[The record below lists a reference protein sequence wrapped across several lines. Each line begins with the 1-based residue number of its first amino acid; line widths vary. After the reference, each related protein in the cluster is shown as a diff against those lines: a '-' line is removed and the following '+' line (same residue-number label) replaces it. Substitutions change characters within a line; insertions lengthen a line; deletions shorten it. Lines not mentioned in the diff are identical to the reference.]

1 METNKAIEKVNV
13 ILNQIID
20 EHVAKFKKS
29 KEFKVTPNYG
39 YKKFYLDKIDGSYD
53 NSIYSLIHYIMY
65 QEGIYSNFLNAD
77 QLKELEMVIKEYPTS
92 IYGPNEEEDENYEEI
107 QYDFLDK
114 VYSEGITC
122 VAKRL
127 LNEGFDVKDCY
138 EDYLYDNEEE

>member
-1 METNKAIEKVNV
+1 METDNAIQKVNV

-65 QEGIYSNFLNAD
+65 QEGIYNNFLNED

-127 LNEGFDVKDCY
+127 LNEGFDVKDCFD
-138 EDYLYDNEEE
+138 DYLYDNEEE

>member
-1 METNKAIEKVNV
+1 METNKAIEKVNA

-20 EHVAKFKKS
+20 ENVAKFKKS

-53 NSIYSLIHYIMY
+53 NSIYSLIHYILY

-77 QLKELEMVIKEYPTS
+77 QLKELEMVIKEYPMS

-127 LNEGFDVKDCY
+127 LNEGFDVKDRY
-138 EDYLYDNEEE
+138 DDYLYDNEEE